1 MVTDQVRSAYR
12 GISHEDALQTVVA
25 YEPIWAIGTGRA
37 STPAAANQTCAEY
50 IRGTLENVYGQEVS
64 KSVRIQYGGS
74 IDRKNVS
81 EFVAQ
86 SDIDGVLIGGASLSV
101 EEFSGILRSVDRH
114 L

>member
-1 MVTDQVRSAYR
+1 MVAF
-12 GISHEDALQTVVA
+12 DAF
-25 YEPIWAIGTGRA
+25 WAIGTGRA
-37 STPAAANQTCAEY
+37 STPAAANQICTEY
-50 IRGTLENVYGQEVS
+50 IRGTLEKIYGHEVS
-64 KSVRIQYGGS
+64 KSIRIQYGGS
-74 IDRKNVS
+74 INRKNVS